1 MSRNSLNVLADKLAE
16 KSGLSQIESE
26 LFIRKMFDVCHQ
38 GLDADKMVKMRWLGT
53 FKVTSVKDRESVDVN
68 TGERILIEGRDKISF
83 TPDNILKEIV
93 NKPFAQFETVVV
105 NEGVDFD
112 SIDKK
117 YEDSLEDEE
126 QEREQD
132 VIRPAVDVVEP
143 LLPENAF
150 STESTVSGVIDFLD
164 IPETPSLDAP
174 ETPSED
180 SNVVVIGEET
190 AEISEETAEISEE
203 KESEVDTSVQ
213 ESEKVMEE
221 TMESCAE
228 TVESHAETVESH
240 AETSNDLP
248 VSDSLEEPKEEV
260 VATVSDNI
268 RKDISDDEAGSDDEV
283 DSDDEADSADE
294 SASDDESDSADE
306 SDSDDESD
314 SADESDSDDEEEIRR
329 RHFIIPKY
337 MVIVASITLL
347 LLIGG
352 FGWFA
357 FNYGQMAAQRDH
369 LATQL
374 AQYKKGKESGM
385 KLAKVQS
392 QEQILQQKARQD
404 SLRMAQA
411 SEAIKAAEKADSL
424 KTIAAEKE
432 MSEKKQKS
440 DHILLAEN
448 KKVSEK
454 VVAEKKMAEQKKL
467 DKAAEPAKVTP
478 GKYDSDPR
486 VRTGAYRIVGV
497 DQIVT
502 VGDHQTLTTL
512 SKRYL
517 GPGMEC
523 YIEALNGTSTIKSGQ
538 KIKIP
543 KLELKKKKA
552 K

>member
-1 MSRNSLNVLADKLAE
+1 MSKNSLNVLAEKLAE

-38 GLDADKMVKMRWLGT
+38 GLAADKMVKMRWLGT

-68 TGERILIEGRDKISF
+68 TGERIIIEGRDKISF

-126 QEREQD
+126 QEREQE
-132 VIRPAVDVVEP
+132 VIKPAVDVVEP
-143 LLPENAF
+143 LLPENSF
-150 STESTVSGVIDFLD
+150 STESTASGVIDFLD
-164 IPETPSLDAP
+164 IPETPS
-174 ETPSED
+174 EE
-180 SNVVVIGEET
+180 SNVVVIG
-190 AEISEETAEISEE
+190 EETAEISEE

-221 TMESCAE
+221 TMDSCAE
-228 TVESHAETVESH
+228 TVESHG
-240 AETSNDLP
+240 ETSNELP
-248 VSDSLEEPKEEV
+248 VSDSLEEPKEEF
-260 VATVSDNI
+260 AANVSDNS
-268 RKDISDDEAGSDDEV
+268 RKDISDNEAE
-283 DSDDEADSADE
+283 SDDEA
-294 SASDDESDSADE
+294 
-306 SDSDDESD
+306 
-314 SADESDSDDEEEIRR
+314 EIRR

-337 MVIVASITLL
+337 TVIVASIILL

-369 LATQL
+369 LALQL
-374 AQYKKGKESGM
+374 AQYKEGKESVM
-385 KLAKVQS
+385 KFAKVKS

-411 SEAIKAAEKADSL
+411 SEAVKAAEKADSL
-424 KTIAAEKE
+424 KTIAAEKA
-432 MSEKKQKS
+432 MSEKNQKS
-440 DHILLAEN
+440 DHIQLADN

-454 VVAEKKMAEQKKL
+454 VVAEKKMADQKKL
-467 DKAAEPAKVTP
+467 DKAAEHAKVTS

-486 VRTGAYRIVGV
+486 VRTGAYRIIGV

-502 VGDHQTLTTL
+502 VGDHQTLSSL

-523 YIEALNGTSTIKSGQ
+523 YIEALNGNSTIKSGQ